1 MLKKTQTLLSLYM
14 HTVRK
19 PRYAQQQGVVLIV
32 ALIMLA
38 IISLMAAATIKG
50 SGSSEALSSSSRTQS
65 LALQAADAALRYCE
79 EGVQNQQYQ
88 VTPSRA
94 TLQAAAGNVLYSSVL
109 IPEAPNP
116 IPPIVPVNWT
126 SSSNWD
132 DGPKNAL
139 VYKLPSTF
147 LNANN
152 IYKRMPEC
160 MVQYSQA
167 PVGSVSQVV
176 ITARGFGPEV
186 PDVLDG
192 VAGTNVRKPQGAEV
206 WLQSYLNFE

>member
-1 MLKKTQTLLSLYM
+1 MVVMLKKAQTPLSLYM

-19 PRYAQQQGVVLIV
+19 SRYASQQGVVLIV

-79 EGVQNQQYQ
+79 EGVQNVLNTTRAAEPARAGSLY
-88 VTPSRA
+88 VAVSITPE
-94 TLQAAAGNVLYSSVL
+94 
-109 IPEAPNP
+109 PF
-116 IPPIVPVNWT
+116 VPSTALNWT
-126 SSSNWD
+126 NLPTWD
-132 DGPKNAL
+132 VGPISAL
-139 VYKLPSTF
+139 IYKLPPTF
-147 LNANN
+147 LSANN

-160 MVQYSQA
+160 MAQYTQNPA
-167 PVGSVSQVV
+167 AGVTQVA
-176 ITARGFGPEV
+176 ITARGFGPDVVDV
-186 PDVLDG
+186 PDGD
-192 VAGTNVRKPQGAEV
+192 TVRKPQGAEV